1 MRHYLVIPIIAAA
14 LAGCAGLGDED
25 RALINNAT
33 QAAQDAKQQATEA
46 RQQAAQAAEDAR
58 KAREEASRAAA
69 DARAASE
76 KADRIFRTGSR
87 K

>member
-1 MRHYLVIPIIAAA
+1 MRHYLMIPIIAAA
-14 LAGCAGLGDED
+14 LSGCAGLGDED
-25 RALINNAT
+25 RALINAAT
-33 QAAQDAKQQATEA
+33 QASQEAKQQSVEA
-46 RQQAAQAAEDAR
+46 REQARLAAEEAR

-69 DARAASE
+69 DAKAASE